1 MIQLLK
7 PKLYRVAKLYDDQST
22 IGLQHF
28 VFILEQSIAGS
39 PSGGRCESCR
49 PDNSIKETLK
59 VRFAETFRVS
69 LLYNK
74 THVEMNYG
82 KKV

>member
-1 MIQLLK
+1 MFYSYFESKRSQVS
-7 PKLYRVAKLYDDQST
+7 PQGDNANHVAPT
-22 IGLQHF
+22 
-28 VFILEQSIAGS
+28 
-39 PSGGRCESCR
+39 
-49 PDNSIKETLK
+49 IKETLK